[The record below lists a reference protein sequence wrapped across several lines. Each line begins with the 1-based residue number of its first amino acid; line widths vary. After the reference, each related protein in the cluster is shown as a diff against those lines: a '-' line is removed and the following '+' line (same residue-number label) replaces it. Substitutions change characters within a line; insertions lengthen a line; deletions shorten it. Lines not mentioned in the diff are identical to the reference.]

1 MTIIT
6 HAEYPEDHAVL
17 AAMRP
22 MLLPG
27 KGLLTTPEA
36 RGPFDGI
43 MSQVPGAEGVTY
55 EAAIVGGVPGWWVRP
70 DNSSGDAVL
79 LYLHGGAFVV
89 GSAAT
94 HRFLVSH
101 IAKVAN
107 TAAFVAD
114 YRLAPE
120 NPFPAAY
127 DDAWTAYQA
136 LSQLGYKRIALVG
149 DSAGGGLA
157 FALARRAVDQG
168 LRPAAA
174 VAISPWVDL
183 SLKSPSMDSRAEAD
197 PLSTKAALVTAAG
210 AYLGPTAS
218 SDPQVS
224 PIYGDLTNLP
234 PIRIH
239 VGEDDVFLDDTIRY
253 AQAVEGAGGQIEA
266 HIWKGMIH
274 VFLSNVT
281 SLRSAPEAIDDI
293 GVFLTE
299 HLS

>member
-6 HAEYPEDHAVL
+6 HAEYAEDHAVL

-27 KGLLTTPEA
+27 KGLLTAPEA
-36 RGPFDGI
+36 RAPFDGI
-43 MSQVPGAEGVTY
+43 MSQVPSADSVTY
-55 EAAIVGGVPGWWVRP
+55 EAATVGGVPGWWVRP
-70 DNSSGDAVL
+70 ENSSSEAVL
-79 LYLHGGAFVV
+79 LYFHGGAFVV

-101 IAKVAN
+101 IVKAAN
-107 TAAFVAD
+107 TAAFVAE

-120 NPFPAAY
+120 HPFPAAY
-127 DDAWTAYQA
+127 DDAWNAYA
-136 LSQLGYKRIALVG
+136 GLNQLGYKRIALVG

-168 LRPAAA
+168 LRPVAA

-183 SLKSPSMDSRAEAD
+183 SLQSPSMDNRAEAD
-197 PLSTKAALVTAAG
+197 PLSTKAALITAAA
-210 AYLGPTAS
+210 AYLGATPPE
-218 SDPQVS
+218 DPRVS
-224 PIYGDLTNLP
+224 PIYGDLTDLP

-239 VGEDDVFLDDTIRY
+239 VGEDDVFLDDTVRY
-253 AQAVEGAGGQIEA
+253 AQAMEAAGGQIEA
-266 HIWKGMIH
+266 HIWDGMIH

-281 SLRSAPEAIDDI
+281 TLRSAPEAIDDI
-293 GVFLTE
+293 GAFLTE